1 MKLIEKILAN
11 REYCE
16 KIAEMTLEEFQ
27 AALAARGAEVPDA
40 EKAYRMIKSSL
51 AEGELDDGDL
61 EAISGGFFCGYKCQ
75 DTNC

>member
-16 KIAEMTLEEFQ
+16 KIAAMTLEEFKE
-27 AALAARGAEVPDA
+27 ALAQRGIEVPDA

-51 AEGELDDGDL
+51 VEGELDDGDL
-61 EAISGGFFCGYKCQ
+61 DAVAGGYVICGGNASLC
-75 DTNC
+75 